1 MTNEGKD
8 EELIF
13 NEAIR
18 LRSGPERDAY
28 LGKFC
33 RDDSKLRA
41 DVEALIQAHEAESLL
56 DVPIFGPEVSLDNS
70 PLTEGPGTI
79 IGPYKLLE
87 LIGEGGFGA
96 VYMAEQEEPIRR
108 RVALKIIKLG
118 MDTKRIIA
126 RFEAERQA
134 LAMMDHPNI
143 AKVFEAGSTDKGR
156 PYFAMELVKGVP
168 ITEYCDKN
176 NLGTQKRLE
185 LFIDVCRAVEHAH
198 QKGIIHRDIKPSNVM
213 VTLHD
218 GRPVP
223 KIIDFGIAKAMQQ
236 RLTEKTLLTE
246 FRQLIGTPEY
256 MSPEQ
261 AEFSGLDIDTR
272 SDIYSLGVL
281 LYELLTGTTPFE
293 AKQFRSASY
302 DEICRIIRETEPPK
316 PSTRLS
322 TLGDGLVEG
331 AKHRQVEAGKLCKT
345 IRGDLDWIVMK
356 ALEKDRSRRYETAN
370 GLILDIERHLN
381 NEPVSAGPPSAGYR
395 LHKFF
400 LRHRAAVITVAL
412 VTAAL
417 AVGATTAKFI
427 GLSFGPGT
435 PEHAAGMVQRH
446 VWNATPSADFFT
458 GGISPDGRYLS
469 YVDWTAGNLAVYDI
483 IADVNWLVTKNT
495 TWENLDGWAESSTVS
510 PDGKQIAYS
519 WCNEK
524 DADFY
529 DLRII
534 EIDGSNMRVI
544 YHDPETFFSSRSIG
558 VVF

>member
-13 NEAIR
+13 NEAIL
-18 LRSGPERDAY
+18 LRNGPERDAY
-28 LGKFC
+28 LGKVC

-56 DVPIFGPEVSLDNS
+56 DVPIFGPEVTLDNS
-70 PLTEGPGTI
+70 PLTEGPGTV

-108 RVALKIIKLG
+108 RVAIKIIKLG

-143 AKVFEAGSTDKGR
+143 AKVFEAGSTDRGR
-156 PYFAMELVKGVP
+156 PYFSMELVKGVP

-176 NLGTQKRLE
+176 SLDTQQRLG

-236 RLTEKTLLTE
+236 RLTEKTLFTE

-261 AEFSGLDIDTR
+261 AEFSGLDIDIRT
-272 SDIYSLGVL
+272 DIHSLGVL

-293 AKQFRSASY
+293 AKQLRSASY

-322 TLGDGLVEG
+322 RLGDELGEV
-331 AKHRQVEAGKLCKT
+331 AKHRQV
-345 IRGDLDWIVMK
+345 
-356 ALEKDRSRRYETAN
+356 
-370 GLILDIERHLN
+370 
-381 NEPVSAGPPSAGYR
+381 
-395 LHKFF
+395 
-400 LRHRAAVITVAL
+400 
-412 VTAAL
+412 
-417 AVGATTAKFI
+417 
-427 GLSFGPGT
+427 
-435 PEHAAGMVQRH
+435 
-446 VWNATPSADFFT
+446 
-458 GGISPDGRYLS
+458 
-469 YVDWTAGNLAVYDI
+469 
-483 IADVNWLVTKNT
+483 
-495 TWENLDGWAESSTVS
+495 
-510 PDGKQIAYS
+510 
-519 WCNEK
+519 
-524 DADFY
+524 
-529 DLRII
+529 
-534 EIDGSNMRVI
+534 
-544 YHDPETFFSSRSIG
+544 
-558 VVF
+558 